1 MYFCGS
7 TVQLISYVAIC
18 YVNSNYNLQYI
29 GSVVVLWK
37 LYVCYVV
44 DFMISV

>member
-1 MYFCGS
+1 VYFCGS

-18 YVNSNYNLQYI
+18 YVNSNYNILAVFY
-29 GSVVVLWK
+29 GK

-44 DFMISV
+44 DFIISV